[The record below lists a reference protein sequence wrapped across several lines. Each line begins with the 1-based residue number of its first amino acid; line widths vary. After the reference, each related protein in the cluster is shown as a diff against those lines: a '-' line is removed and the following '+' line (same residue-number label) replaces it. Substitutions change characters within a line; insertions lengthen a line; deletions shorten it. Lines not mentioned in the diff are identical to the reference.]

1 MILLDTCVVSET
13 LRPEPSQK
21 VLNWLGSLPENRV
34 YLPAFVVGELQ
45 KGIELLPGGKKQT
58 ALKTWFEQLCERFHD
73 RILTFDEEAARRWG
87 NLTAKMEAFGNTLPV
102 IDSMIAA
109 IALRYSGLLAT
120 RNLSHYKNTG
130 VDLINPWSLLE

>member
-21 VLNWLGSLPENRV
+21 VLDWLDSLSEPRV

-45 KGIELLPGGKKQT
+45 KGIELLPIGKKQT

-73 RILTFDEEAARRWG
+73 RILTFDEESARQWG
-87 NLTAKMEAFGNTLPV
+87 KLTAELEASGKTIPV
-102 IDSMIAA
+102 IDCMIAA
-109 IALRYSGLLAT
+109 ITLRYSGLLAT
-120 RNLSHYKNTG
+120 RNLSHYENTG
-130 VDLINPWSLLE
+130 VDCIDPWS

>member
-21 VLNWLGSLPENRV
+21 VLDWLDSLPEPRV

-58 ALKTWFEQLCERFHD
+58 ALKTWLEQLCERFHD
-73 RILTFDEEAARRWG
+73 RILPFDEESARQWG
-87 NLTAKMEAFGNTLPV
+87 KLTAELEASGKIIPA
-102 IDSMIAA
+102 IDCMIAA
-109 IALRYSGLLAT
+109 ITLRHSGLLAT
-120 RNLSHYKNTG
+120 RNLSHYENTG
-130 VDLINPWSLLE
+130 VDLIDPWL